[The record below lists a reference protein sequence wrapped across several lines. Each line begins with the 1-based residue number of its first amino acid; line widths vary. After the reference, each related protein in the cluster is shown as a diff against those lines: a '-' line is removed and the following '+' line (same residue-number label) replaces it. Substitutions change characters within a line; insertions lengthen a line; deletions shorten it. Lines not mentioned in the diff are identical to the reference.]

1 MSLSLRYFRV
11 VVGCIV
17 NFNNQYLTKNI
28 TKIKGKF
35 RAWAIDG
42 PQGEVRE
49 EELTNLREH
58 VDLLL
63 AAVLGDLDPL
73 VDEPDPDVV
82 SLDVCQ
88 VGPQVLPHLLVDG
101 QR

>member
-28 TKIKGKF
+28 TRLKGKF
-35 RAWAIDG
+35 RAWAIYG
-42 PQGEVRE
+42 PQWVVRE

-82 SLDVCQ
+82 GLDVCQ